1 MGGGGAAL
9 RYKFQD
15 PSNFERIGSRKVEDD
30 DDDDEIERWGPIMFS
45 RLMIQLSP
53 NIIYT
58 L

>member
-1 MGGGGAAL
+1 MGAAL

-15 PSNFERIGSRKVEDD
+15 PSNFERIGSRKVED

>member
-1 MGGGGAAL
+1 MGAAL